1 MNKTYEIRRC
11 ADCGAMIEVLK
22 DCTCS
27 GCCGFS
33 CCGKPMTLLKENTS
47 DGAAEKHVPVIEAKG
62 NGVLVKV
69 GEIAHPMIEE
79 HYIQFIEVYPKD
91 KSRLYLK
98 FLKPIMETDILIS
111 GGGSLLQ
118 DVTSLKSLIY
128 YLTIIIVSLSHY
140 NVNTFLKFL

>member
-79 HYIQFIEVYPKD
+79 HYIAWIEVTSGSVVMRRQLNPGEPPEAFFEIPYSD
-91 KSRLYLK
+91 KLVAREYCNKHGLWK
-98 FLKPIMETDILIS
+98 K
-111 GGGSLLQ
+111 
-118 DVTSLKSLIY
+118 
-128 YLTIIIVSLSHY
+128 
-140 NVNTFLKFL
+140 